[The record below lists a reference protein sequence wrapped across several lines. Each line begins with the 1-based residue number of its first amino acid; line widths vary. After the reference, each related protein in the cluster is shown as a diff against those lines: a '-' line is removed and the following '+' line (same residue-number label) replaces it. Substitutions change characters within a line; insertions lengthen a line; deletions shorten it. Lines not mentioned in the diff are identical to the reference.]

1 MKEMVKVI
9 GVGGKKKFRCMS
21 LKINGKLKLWHF
33 TGNKNTQAQFII
45 LFYFMKKA
53 IEENKSFYV
62 WTSSVQVKFRTIGY
76 MKTSGIFLFNQRS
89 TVCYNQLF
97 GSE

>member
-1 MKEMVKVI
+1 
-9 GVGGKKKFRCMS
+9 
-21 LKINGKLKLWHF
+21 
-33 TGNKNTQAQFII
+33 
-45 LFYFMKKA
+45 MKKA